1 MSFFG
6 KLIPGWV
13 PLAVIAFLCVLILG
27 QRVQVSN
34 AKANVAR
41 SQKDL
46 SDYKLAVSETTRK
59 LQADTDRKRAE
70 QLTREREAADAAKIR
85 EAALRADADGAVREL
100 DRLRLAIR
108 AAARRDPMP
117 KSIATADPEPT
128 ASISDLLLDCAE
140 NYQSLAEVADR
151 HSSDV
156 RTLIDSW
163 PKR

>member
-1 MSFFG
+1 MNLFG
-6 KLIPGWV
+6 KLIPSWV

-41 SQKDL
+41 SQKEL
-46 SDYKLAVSETTRK
+46 SDYKLAVSETTRV

-70 QLTREREAADAAKIR
+70 QLTREREAADAAKTR
-85 EAALRADADGAVREL
+85 EAALRADADGAGREL

-108 AAARRDPMP
+108 SAARRDPVP
-117 KSIATADPEPT
+117 STVAPAQPEPG
-128 ASISDLLLDCAE
+128 ASIGQLLESCAAE
-140 NYQSLAEVADR
+140 AVELARIADG
-151 HSSDV
+151 HASDV
-156 RTLIDSW
+156 RTLIEIW